1 MIRNRVTESGVVALD
16 LIDFCDISPRK
27 SIDLVEWLKDGL
39 IIKEKEFREQ
49 LKSLDVNIFKGFAV
63 NVFCSSS
70 AIIPTWAYML
80 IQAKLENIASDIF
93 FGDSSS
99 FELYLFQKK
108 IQFINVEEYKNKRVF
123 IKACKNKNLPIGAF
137 SIICKKLIPHVKSLF
152 YGEPCSSVPLIK
164 N

>member
-1 MIRNRVTESGVVALD
+1 MIRNKVTESGVLTID
-16 LIDFCDISPRK
+16 LTDFCNTGPRK
-27 SIDLVEWLKDGL
+27 SIDLVSWLKNDF
-39 IIKEKEFREQ
+39 IIKEKDFRVQ
-49 LKSLDVNIFKGFAV
+49 LGLLEVNDFKDCFV

-80 IQAKLENIASDIF
+80 IQSKIQNVAADVF
-93 FGDSSS
+93 FGKKLQLIN
-99 FELYLFQKK
+99 FEK
-108 IQFINVEEYKNKRVF
+108 YKNKRVF
-123 IKACKNKNLPIGAF
+123 IKSCKNKNLPIGAF

>member
-1 MIRNRVTESGVVALD
+1 MIRNKVSESGVLTID
-16 LIDFCDISPRK
+16 LTDFCNTGPRK
-27 SIDLVEWLKDGL
+27 SIDLVSWLKNDF
-39 IIKEKEFREQ
+39 IIKEKDFRVQ
-49 LKSLDVNIFKGFAV
+49 LGLLEVNDFKDCFV
-63 NVFCSSS
+63 NVFCSSN

-80 IQAKLENIASDIF
+80 IQSKIQSVAADVF
-93 FGDSSS
+93 FGKPDS

-108 IQFINVEEYKNKRVF
+108 LQLINFEKYKNKRVF
-123 IKACKNKNLPIGAF
+123 IKSCKNKNLPIGAF